1 MKVQRAWKRA
11 SGGRK
16 VPLPQV
22 EKASGAVFQSPFSF
36 CPYNHS
42 ARNHTVEEEP
52 MEKDFAK
59 NRGVTLNSLLEEQRA
74 LNMRLLL
81 AVQIRDLET
90 QTSLRQEL
98 EENAAQIDRLLTGR
112 M

>member
-1 MKVQRAWKRA
+1 
-11 SGGRK
+11 
-16 VPLPQV
+16 
-22 EKASGAVFQSPFSF
+22 
-36 CPYNHS
+36 
-42 ARNHTVEEEP
+42 

-90 QTSLRQEL
+90 QTSLRREL

>member
-1 MKVQRAWKRA
+1 
-11 SGGRK
+11 
-16 VPLPQV
+16 
-22 EKASGAVFQSPFSF
+22 
-36 CPYNHS
+36 
-42 ARNHTVEEEP
+42 